1 MDIYLTNSLSRNKE
15 KFDPINPPH
24 VGMYTCGPTVYDKK
38 HIGNFRTYTLSDLVY
53 RVLKFNRLDVKYI
66 MNFTDVGHLTG
77 DNEGDSD
84 AGEDRLVKAAK
95 RDKITAWDVAERY
108 TKLFIEDFDKLNLI
122 RPDKWTKATDHI
134 KEQIE
139 LIMKLEEKGLTY
151 KITDGI
157 YFDTEA
163 YESLGYKY
171 GELSDLDQLKEG
183 ARVEANPEKKNPRD
197 FALWRFSPKDE
208 KRDMEWESPWGVG
221 FPGWHIECS
230 AMSMEYLGETFDLHI
245 GGDDIRS
252 THHPNEIAQSQ
263 GATGKQFVKYWVHG
277 ALILIDGERMSTS
290 KGNNYKVA
298 DIVERGYDPL
308 ALRYLYFS
316 THYKQ
321 ILNFTWESLDAAS
334 NALLKLRKQVAEL
347 KEMNQRTELSEE
359 KHEKVEEIKANFL
372 KAINDDLNMPQALA
386 VVWEMFKSN
395 IPSPDKYD
403 LAILFDEVLGF
414 KLNDSPEEV
423 EIPEEIKKLM
433 LQREAF
439 RKVGSY
445 EEADN
450 VRKKIKEKGYVLE
463 DNAGGV
469 RLKKI

>member
-1 MDIYLTNSLSRNKE
+1 MDIYLTNSLSRTKE
-15 KFDPINPPH
+15 KFDPINSPN
-24 VGMYTCGPTVYDKK
+24 VGMYTCGPTVYNKK

-84 AGEDRLVKAAK
+84 KGEDRLVKAAM

-157 YFDTEA
+157 YFNTEA

-183 ARVEANPEKKNPRD
+183 ARVEANRQKKNPRD
-197 FALWRFSPKDE
+197 FALWRLSPKDE

-263 GATGKQFVKYWVHG
+263 GATGKQFVKHWVHG

-290 KGNNYKVA
+290 KGNNYKVG
-298 DIVERGYDPL
+298 DIIDKGYDPL

-321 ILNFTWESLDAAS
+321 ILNFTWDGLEAAS
-334 NALLKLRKQVAEL
+334 NALIKLRKQVSEL
-347 KEMNQRTELSEE
+347 KKMNQRTELSEE
-359 KHEKVEEIKANFL
+359 KQKKVDEIKANFL
-372 KAINDDLNMPQALA
+372 KAVNDDLNMPQALA
-386 VVWEMFKSN
+386 IVWDMFKSN

-403 LAILFDEVLGF
+403 LALLFDEVLGF
-414 KLNDSPEEV
+414 KLNESPEEV
-423 EIPEEIKKLM
+423 EIPEEIKKLI
-433 LQREAF
+433 LQREVF
-439 RKVGSY
+439 RKVGNY
-445 EEADN
+445 EEAD
-450 VRKKIKEKGYVLE
+450 KIRNQIEAAGYRLDDTE
-463 DNAGGV
+463 QGV
-469 RLKKI
+469 KIDQ

>member
-1 MDIYLTNSLSRNKE
+1 MKLYLTNSLSRKKE
-15 KFDPINPPH
+15 EFHPINPPN
-24 VGMYTCGPTVYDKK
+24 VGMYTCGPTVYDIK
-38 HIGNFRTYTLSDLVY
+38 HIGNFRTYTLSDLIY
-53 RVLKFNRLDVKYI
+53 RVLKYNRMDVKYI

-95 RDKITAWDVAERY
+95 RDKLTAWDVAEKY
-108 TKLFIEDFDKLNLI
+108 TELFIEDFDKLNLT

-139 LIMKLEEKGLTY
+139 LIMRLEEKGLTY

-163 YESLGYKY
+163 YENLGYKY

-183 ARVEANPEKKNPRD
+183 ARVEVNPEKKNARD
-197 FALWRFSPKDE
+197 FALWRLSPKDE
-208 KRDMEWESPWGVG
+208 KRDMEWESPWGIG

-290 KGNNYKVA
+290 KGNNYKVK
-298 DIVERGYDPL
+298 DIIEKGFDPL

-321 ILNFTWESLDAAS
+321 ILNFTWEGLEAAQ
-334 NALLKLRKQVAEL
+334 NALTRLRNQVTEL
-347 KEMNQRTELSEE
+347 KNMNQRTELSEE
-359 KHEKVEEIKANFL
+359 KAVKIEEFKNKFQE
-372 KAINDDLNMPQALA
+372 AINDDLNMPKALS

-414 KLNDSPEEV
+414 RLNQASEVKPEISS
-423 EIPEEIKKLM
+423 EIQELIEKREEL
-433 LQREAF
+433 
-439 RKVGSY
+439 RKEGKY
-445 EEADN
+445 EEADKL
-450 VRKKIKEKGYVLE
+450 RDEIGKKGIKLQ
-463 DNAGGV
+463 DS
-469 RLKKI
+469 